1 MNIPTEIAEKIYYY
15 YVCLYMKKMKEVHDE
30 LIRDKIYLNLTEEVF
45 EFEMDFEFVERIPRL
60 IS

>member
-1 MNIPTEIAEKIYYY
+1 
-15 YVCLYMKKMKEVHDE
+15 MKKMKEVHDE